1 MIKVVIFGAG
11 NVATHL
17 YQSFTKS
24 KQLDVIQVFN
34 RNKQHLDFVEDAS
47 KKVSNLEKLKKADLY
62 LIAIK
67 DEAIEELA
75 EKFNPENGIVAHTS
89 GSQSLQILSKFDNFG
104 VFYPLQTFSKIKPVN
119 FKEVPLCIEANSE
132 DNLEFLKKIAGML
145 SNQVF
150 EVNSE
155 QRKALHVSAVFVN
168 NFSNHLFTLASDF
181 CKKEEL
187 PFDILRPLIKETVD
201 KLESL
206 DPYSAQTGPALRN
219 DQKTISAH
227 LEMLDGDRKK
237 IYTILTESIQNLHG
251 EKL

>member
-1 MIKVVIFGAG
+1 MTKVIIIGAG

-17 YQSFTKS
+17 YHSFNRS
-24 KQLDVIQVFN
+24 KQINVVQVFN
-34 RNKQHLDFVEDAS
+34 RNKDHLDFVKDAT
-47 KKVSNLEKLKKADLY
+47 KKVSDFNQLKEADIY
-62 LIAIK
+62 LLAIK
-67 DEAIEELA
+67 DEAIEEIA
-75 EKFNPENGIVAHTS
+75 EKLNAINGIVVHTS
-89 GSQSLQILSKFDNFG
+89 GSQPLSILSKFENFG
-104 VFYPLQTFSKIKPVN
+104 VFYPLQTFPKNKVIN
-119 FKEVPLCIEANSE
+119 FEEIPLCLEANSE
-132 DNLEFLKKIAGML
+132 KNLGILKKVASLI
-145 SNQVF
+145 SNKIF
-150 EVNSE
+150 DVNSE

-168 NFSNHLFTLASDF
+168 NFSNHLFTLAADF

-227 LEMLDGDRKK
+227 LEMLDGNRKK

-251 EKL
+251 KKL

>member
-1 MIKVVIFGAG
+1 MIKVIIIGAG

-17 YQSFTKS
+17 YQCFTKS
-24 KQLDVIQVFN
+24 KQLNVIQVFN
-34 RNKQHLDFVEDAS
+34 RNIQHLDFVEDTS
-47 KKVSNLEKLKKADLY
+47 KKVSNITELKEADLY
-62 LIAIK
+62 IIAIK
-67 DEAIEELA
+67 DEAIEELI
-75 EKFNPENGIVAHTS
+75 EKFAPKNGIVAHTS
-89 GSQSLQILSKFDNFG
+89 GSQPLEILSKFKNFG

-119 FKEVPLCIEANSE
+119 FNEVPLCLEANSE
-132 DNLEFLKKIAGML
+132 DSLEFLKKIAAIV

-150 EVNSE
+150 EVNSD

-201 KLESL
+201 KLETL

-219 DQKTISAH
+219 DKETVSAH
-227 LEMLDGDRKK
+227 LEMLDGNHKK
-237 IYTILTESIQNLHG
+237 IYTLLTESIQNLHG
-251 EKL
+251 KKL

>member
-1 MIKVVIFGAG
+1 MIKVIIIGAG

-17 YQSFTKS
+17 YKSFTKT
-24 KQLDVIQVFN
+24 KQLDIIQVFN
-34 RNKQHLDFVEDAS
+34 RDIDHLDFVDNAS
-47 KKVSNLEKLKKADLY
+47 KKVSDISKLKEADLY

-67 DEAIEELA
+67 DEAIEEIT
-75 EKFNPENGIVAHTS
+75 EKLDTKNGIVVHTS
-89 GSQSLQILSKFDNFG
+89 GSQPLQILSKFKNSG

-119 FKEVPLCIEANSE
+119 FKEIPLCLEANSE
-132 DNLEFLKKIAGML
+132 ENLEYLKNIASLISDKI
-145 SNQVF
+145 F

-168 NFSNHLFTLASDF
+168 NFSNHLFTLAADF

-201 KLESL
+201 KLETL

-219 DQKTISAH
+219 DKKTISAH
-227 LEMLDGDRKK
+227 LEMLDEDRKK
-237 IYTILTESIQNLHG
+237 IYTLLTESIQKLHG
-251 EKL
+251 KKL

>member
-1 MIKVVIFGAG
+1 MIKVIIIGAG

-17 YQSFTKS
+17 YQCFIKY
-24 KQLDVIQVFN
+24 KQLDVIQVYN
-34 RNKQHLDFVEDAS
+34 RNIKHLDFVEDPS
-47 KKVSNLEKLKKADLY
+47 KKVSNLEELKDADLF

-67 DEAIEELA
+67 DEAIEKIA
-75 EKFNPENGIVAHTS
+75 EKLNPNNGIVAHTS
-89 GSQSLQILSKFDNFG
+89 GTQHLDILLKFENYG
-104 VFYPLQTFSKIKPVN
+104 VFYPLQSFSKIKPVN
-119 FKEVPLCIEANSE
+119 FREVPLCLEANSE
-132 DNLEFLKKIAGML
+132 DNLKFLKKIASII
-145 SNQVF
+145 SNQIF
-150 EVNSE
+150 EVNSN

-206 DPYSAQTGPALRN
+206 DPYSAQTGPALRH

-227 LEMLDGDRKK
+227 LEMLEGYQKE

-251 EKL
+251 KKL